1 MIDAPC
7 KGCEERHV
15 GCHSKCEKY
24 SAFLERRSAIK
35 LKAAGLGMMWE
46 YDCDKAQRYFKI
58 RNKAKGK

>member
-24 SAFLERRSAIK
+24 AAFLERRKAIK
-35 LKAAGLGMMWE
+35 LKAAGLRTVLE
-46 YDCDKAQRYFKI
+46 YYCEKAQRFHNMQK
-58 RNKAKGK
+58 KMKGE